1 MAARVSCRT
10 VAGRQPTVMPSGQ
23 QYEIRHGEQRAVV
36 VEVGG
41 GLRCYSV
48 ADAELLDGY
57 SIDEPC
63 GGGRGQPLMPWPN
76 RLRDGR
82 FEFDGQSYQLPLSEP
97 QTQTAIH
104 GLVRWSNWVATE
116 HDASRVA
123 MEHVL
128 HPQAGW
134 PGTLALR
141 IEYELS
147 LGGLAVTTT
156 ATNVGTRDCPFG
168 VGFHP
173 YLTLGTATVNALIL
187 QAPGATYLEADER
200 GIPIVA
206 HPVKH
211 TELDF
216 RTPRELG
223 PARLDHGFADL
234 ERDHDNLARVRIAT
248 AGGGSRA
255 TLWLDS
261 SYRYVMLFTG
271 DTLPPTERRR
281 GLAIEP
287 MTCPPNALQ
296 SGQDVV
302 RLATGQT
309 FVARWGIKPAT

>member
-1 MAARVSCRT
+1 
-10 VAGRQPTVMPSGQ
+10 MPSGQ
-23 QYEIRHGEQRAVV
+23 QHEIRHGEQRAVV

-48 ADAELLDGY
+48 AGGELLDGY
-57 SIDEPC
+57 PIDEPC
-63 GGGRGQPLMPWPN
+63 AGGRGQPLMPWPN
-76 RLRDGR
+76 RLRDGQ

-104 GLVRWSNWVATE
+104 GLVRWKNWVATE
-116 HDASRVA
+116 YAASHVA

-147 LGGLAVTTT
+147 DGGLAVTTT
-156 ATNVGTRDCPFG
+156 ATNVGLRDCPFG
-168 VGFHP
+168 AGFHP
-173 YLTLGTATVNALIL
+173 YLTLGTATVDALIL

-200 GIPIVA
+200 GIPIAA
-206 HPVKH
+206 HSVRN

-255 TLWLDS
+255 TLWLDN

-271 DTLPPTERRR
+271 DTLPAAERRR
-281 GLAIEP
+281 GLAVEP

-296 SGQDVV
+296 SGEDVV
-302 RLATGQT
+302 RLAPGES
-309 FVARWGIKPAT
+309 FLGRWGIKPATRGRPGGG